1 VAVSDKTFSVKFPRD
16 RSIFQVAQT
25 ENREPDGVGRQHREC
40 EAFRRAKVF
49 PHDEKKSEIEQRH
62 RNYRNLKSDSEAV
75 SEFTPWNY
83 NAAV

>member
-1 VAVSDKTFSVKFPRD
+1 MSDKTFSVKFPRD

-49 PHDEKKSEIEQRH
+49 PHDEKNPRSSNVTAIIGISKVIPRPS
-62 RNYRNLKSDSEAV
+62 RNSHPGIT
-75 SEFTPWNY
+75 TPLFD
-83 NAAV
+83 